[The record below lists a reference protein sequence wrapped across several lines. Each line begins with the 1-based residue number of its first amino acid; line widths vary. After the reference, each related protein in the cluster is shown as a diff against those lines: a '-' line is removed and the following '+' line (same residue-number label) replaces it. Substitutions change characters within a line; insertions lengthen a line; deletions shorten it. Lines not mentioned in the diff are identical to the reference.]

1 MIEEKEKGASRRTGG
16 SNIIFHLSS
25 AKKVE
30 VETKKIV
37 VLSNRKI
44 RKLFK
49 YIFFSFFRVLRI
61 RKSSCEL

>member
-44 RKLFK
+44 RELFK
-49 YIFFSFFRVLRI
+49 YIFFTPFFRVLRI
-61 RKSSCEL
+61 SKSCEL